1 LSFTLKLIAT
11 IFHLLFPLED
21 FLLVLSECEV
31 NLLIDWNRINSLID
45 SDSDEDKA
53 WLQDMMHTLV
63 SNMEER
69 IKNISSYYASKE
81 STKFKSEI
89 HQVKGVASN
98 FGLVEIYD
106 LVIKAE
112 DFLNQNLPDEAF
124 QITQSLVV
132 VWKQTKQEI
141 ITK

>member
-1 LSFTLKLIAT
+1 M
-11 IFHLLFPLED
+11 
-21 FLLVLSECEV
+21 
-31 NLLIDWNRINSLID
+31 LIDWNRINSLID

-69 IKNISSYYASKE
+69 IKNISSYYATKE
-81 STKFKSEI
+81 TTKFKSEI

-98 FGLVEIYD
+98 FGLMDLYD
-106 LVIKAE
+106 LVLKAE
-112 DFLNQNLPDEAF
+112 GLLQQDLPDEAF

-132 VWKQTKQEI
+132 VWEQTKQEI

>member
-1 LSFTLKLIAT
+1 M
-11 IFHLLFPLED
+11 ED
-21 FLLVLSECEV
+21 FLLVLSESED

-53 WLQDMMHTLV
+53 WLKDMIDTLV

-69 IKNISSYYASKE
+69 IKNISSYSELRDAI
-81 STKFKSEI
+81 KFKSEI
-89 HQVKGVASN
+89 HQIKGVASN
-98 FGLVEIYD
+98 FGLMDLYD
-106 LVIKAE
+106 LVLKAE
-112 DFLNQNLPDEAF
+112 GLLQQDLPDEAF

-132 VWKQTKQEI
+132 VWEQTKQEI